1 MSKIICDVCGT
12 AYPDTA
18 AQCPICGC
26 AKPADASAV
35 DSSVENVTE
44 AAASSYT
51 YVKGGRFSKSNVRKR
66 NKGNQV
72 QAVRSRDEDL
82 DDEPVD
88 NGGKSN
94 KGLVIAVLI
103 LLLAIVAVVIY
114 IAVRFFLPAYGG
126 SGNTDTTTEA
136 TTTVATTTEEIVD
149 DGLIHCTGL
158 NVTDTVITFDD
169 AGQAWKLNV
178 QAEPADTTDVIIYAS
193 SDEAVATVSDE
204 GIVTAVGTGEANITI
219 TCGAVVVECQV
230 ICTAEAEPTTEA
242 TVPET
247 TVPETTVP
255 ETTTPREYTMRIN
268 GTARKSYDVT
278 IKVGGS
284 FTLTITDQDG
294 NIVDVD
300 WENSGPSYVS
310 VNGNTVKGKA
320 ATKYVKISTE
330 IDGKTYECVVRVS
343 N

>member
-12 AYPDTA
+12 SYPDTA

-26 AKPADASAV
+26 AKPADATAF
-35 DSSVENVTE
+35 DSTAENVTE
-44 AAASSYT
+44 AAGSYT

-66 NKGNQV
+66 NKGN
-72 QAVRSRDEDL
+72 AVPVVRAKEEDP
-82 DDEPVD
+82 DDEPLD
-88 NGGKSN
+88 NGNKSN
-94 KGLVIAVLI
+94 KGLVIAVLV

-126 SGNTDTTTEA
+126 FGNNDSTTAA
-136 TTTVATTTEEIVD
+136 TTTVATTTEETED

-158 NVTDTVITFDD
+158 NVTDTVISFTD

-178 QAEPADTTDVIIYAS
+178 QAEPADTTDVITYAS
-193 SDEAVATVSDE
+193 SDESVAMVSEE
-204 GIVTAVGTGEANITI
+204 GIVTAVGSGDATITI

-230 ICTAEAEPTTEA
+230 ECSVDTTPTTEA

-247 TVPETTVP
+247 TVPETTVAP
-255 ETTTPREYTMRIN
+255 TTTPREYTLRIN
-268 GTARKSYDVT
+268 GSARKSYDVT

-284 FTLTITDQDG
+284 FTLTLTDQDG

-300 WENSGPSYVS
+300 WQNSGPSYVS
-310 VNGNTVKGKA
+310 VNGNTIKGKA
-320 ATKYVKISTE
+320 PAKYVKISTE
-330 IDGKTYECVVRVS
+330 LDGKTYECIVRVS
-343 N
+343 K